1 MLKLIEK
8 IPNHLHLRIN
18 KLYQQIDQQKANIQ
32 GKIDP
37 KINHKFQ
44 MLLNKMK
51 SHIGQW
57 KKSILDNL
65 EKPEFNAF
73 EQK

>member
-1 MLKLIEK
+1 MLNLIEK
-8 IPNHLHLRIN
+8 IPNHLHHRIN
-18 KLYQQIDQQKANIQ
+18 KLYEQIEEQKANIQ

-37 KINHKFQ
+37 KRNYKLQI
-44 MLLNKMK
+44 LLNKMK

-65 EKPEFNAF
+65 EKPEFDAF
-73 EQK
+73 D